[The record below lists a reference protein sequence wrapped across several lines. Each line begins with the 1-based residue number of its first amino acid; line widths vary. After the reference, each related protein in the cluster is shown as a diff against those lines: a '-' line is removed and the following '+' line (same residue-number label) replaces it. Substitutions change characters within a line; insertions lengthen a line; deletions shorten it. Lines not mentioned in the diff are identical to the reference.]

1 MHLEKGGEYME
12 THKAFVTDDGSEH
25 ILNLEVKDS
34 VLKIPLTKDE
44 PNDIKKAFNE
54 LIIHLRKGPLEFSVT
69 DEKDGDLIYQ
79 VAREYV
85 QQLNKDLKEV
95 YRELEA
101 HQLTEKDQSLH

>member
-1 MHLEKGGEYME
+1 ME

-25 ILNLEVKDS
+25 TLNLQAEDF

-54 LIIHLRKGPLEFSVT
+54 LIIHLRKGLFEFSMA
-69 DEKDGDLIYQ
+69 DEEHGDLIFQ
-79 VAREYV
+79 VAKEYV

-95 YRELEA
+95 YRELES
-101 HQLTEKDQSLH
+101 HQLTEKSTAISSSTDEV